1 MEKWN
6 FPENGNGQIRGYAD
20 AGIETFNGDEI
31 KALAREICQNSL
43 DALREGKDKI
53 VIEFYKY
60 IIDSSSIPGYKE
72 YRQVIE
78 KCKNYWKD
86 INNKKVIEFFNEALR
101 QLKQEKTSILRI
113 SDYNTKGLLGP
124 YDNRLDGWNAL
135 TKIDGGA
142 TKTGD
147 KAGSFGIGKNA
158 PFCNSYYRLVFY
170 RTLNEENIKAA
181 QGISRLVSFPKNE
194 DGSFDTMTTGIGYY
208 GNPQKNSPVETIL
221 ELDKLCKR
229 DKVGTDVFVY
239 GFKSGSSWIDE
250 ICKEIID
257 NFLVSIY
264 NNKMEIKIQNEIL
277 NSNTLEGYIN
287 KYKTN
292 KKNAY
297 CSYLLLTKKDEV
309 KNYELNFHGMGT
321 LKLSVLVDEKEEKL
335 NKKILVVRTS
345 GMKLFYLDRMPN
357 FISFSGI
364 LELEGKEL
372 NEYFREM
379 ETPNHDS
386 WKPTR
391 HSNPK
396 EAKKYYNELKEWVK
410 KILLSLGEHSSGE
423 EIEVKGLGDILQ
435 EKLDELPAKDK
446 KNKPESIDGNTIKIL
461 IPEIK
466 KEKTTKGLLLSN
478 SGANN
483 NPMNKVSGRIT
494 PDGDKNATRYLKGKR
509 KRSKRVIHKGVEDPM
524 GRDIVYSPKA
534 SKEDCELN
542 DIRII
547 KIDSGKY
554 RLSFSLSKNL
564 LSGHIEV
571 VTVGENGGAFN
582 LKIDSASGV
591 NGCYGIKVV
600 NNQIKF
606 NSMSASTKVKIE
618 FKLIDSHD
626 YAMEVNVYEDNK

>member
-6 FPENGNGQIRGYAD
+6 FPGNGNGQIRGYAD

-53 VIEFYKY
+53 VIEFCKY
-60 IIDSSSIPGYKE
+60 IIDSSSIPGYEE
-72 YRQVIE
+72 YRQIIE

-86 INNKKVIEFFNEALR
+86 TKNKKVIEFFNEALR
-101 QLKQEKTSILRI
+101 QLKQEKTSVLRI

-170 RTLNEENIKAA
+170 RTLNEENVKAA

-194 DGSFDTMTTGIGYY
+194 DDSFDTMTTGIGYY
-208 GNPQKNSPVETIL
+208 GNLQKNAPVETIL

-239 GFKSGSSWIDE
+239 GFKSGSSWTDE

-264 NNKMEIKIQNEIL
+264 NNKMEIKIQDKIL
-277 NSNTLEGYIN
+277 KSNTLEGYIN

-321 LKLSVLVDEKEEKL
+321 LKLSILVDEKEEKL
-335 NKKILVVRTS
+335 NKKILVVRKS

-364 LELEGKEL
+364 LELEGEEL

-435 EKLDELPAKDK
+435 EKLDELPTKDK
-446 KNKPESIDGNTIKIL
+446 PNKQESIDGNTIKIL

-483 NPMNKVSGRIT
+483 NPMNKVPGRIT

-554 RLSFSLSKNL
+554 RLSFSLSRNL

-571 VTVGENGGAFN
+571 VTVGENGGACN

>member
-1 MEKWN
+1 MEEWN
-6 FPENGNGQIRGYAD
+6 FPQNGNGQIRGYAD

-43 DALREGKDKI
+43 DALRDGENKI
-53 VIEFYKY
+53 EIEFYRY
-60 IIDSSSIPGYKE
+60 IINSFSVPGYRE
-72 YRQVIE
+72 YIQVVK
-78 KCKNYWKD
+78 KCMEYWKD
-86 INNKKVIEFFNEALR
+86 IKNKKVVEFFHEALR
-101 QLKQEKTSILRI
+101 QLKQEKTFVLRI

-124 YDNRLDGWNAL
+124 YDNRFDGWNAL

-142 TKTGD
+142 TKNGD

-170 RTLNEENIKAA
+170 RTLNEENVKAA
-181 QGISRLVSFPKNE
+181 QGISRLVSFPKNK
-194 DGSFDTMTTGIGYY
+194 DDSFNTMTTGIGYY
-208 GNPQKNSPVETIL
+208 GNSQRNAPVETIL

-264 NNKMEIKIQNEIL
+264 NNKMAIKVQNEDL
-277 NSNTLEGYIN
+277 NSNTLQRYIN

-297 CSYLLLTKKDEV
+297 CSYLVLTKKDEV
-309 KNYELNFHGMGT
+309 KSYKLNFHNMGT
-321 LKLSVLVDEKEEKL
+321 LKLSILVEKEEKL
-335 NKKILVVRTS
+335 NRKILVIRKS
-345 GMKLFYLDRMPN
+345 GMKLFYLDKLPN

-364 LELEGKEL
+364 LELEGEEL

-396 EAKKYYNELKEWVK
+396 EAKNYYNELRKWVK
-410 KILLSLGEHSSGE
+410 QILLSLVEYSNDE

-435 EKLDELPAKDK
+435 EKSEELPTKDK
-446 KNKPESIDGNTIKIL
+446 QKESEIIDDNKVKIL
-461 IPEIK
+461 INERK
-466 KEKTTKGLLLSN
+466 KEKIAKGLLFSN

-483 NPMNKVSGRIT
+483 NLMNKVPGRIT
-494 PDGDKNATRYLKGKR
+494 PDGDKNATRYLSGKR
-509 KRSKRVIHKGVEDPM
+509 KRSKRVMHKGIEDPN

-534 SKEDCELN
+534 SKENCELN

-554 RLSFSLSKNL
+554 RLSFSLSRNL

-571 VTVGENGGAFN
+571 VTVGENGRACK
-582 LKIDSASGV
+582 LKIASALGV
-591 NGCYGIKVV
+591 SGCYGIKVV

-618 FKLIDSHD
+618 FKLVDSHD
-626 YAMEVNVYEDNK
+626 YAMEVNIYEDNK